1 MTETQQRFL
10 RAIAERV
17 PMNQVVELHLFP
29 PIRQGGVE
37 TGVAVVAEDPRPP
50 APNVEPTVADLVTPV
65 IVAEPETP
73 VIVEEVEAPVIVDE
87 VETPVVVAEVEAE
100 PVAEESASAGG
111 DEYLVALAEDT
122 STVEPVAAEG
132 HEPSGNSDITVEAS
146 DADDED
152 DESPYAD
159 DELNDDGAE
168 EDEEGGDAPM
178 AEQNDVPTPA
188 PAAPVARYTIHTARY
203 RLTLKGVDRGK
214 WEVDVVAEADAP
226 LAAVDAVVRGVQ
238 RRAGEGAEPDR
249 LNAEAFRGALE
260 APLATLER

>member
-17 PMNQVVELHLFP
+17 PMEQVVELHLFP

-37 TGVAVVAEDPRPP
+37 TGVAVVAEEPRRPV
-50 APNVEPTVADLVTPV
+50 PNVVADG
-65 IVAEPETP
+65 A
-73 VIVEEVEAPVIVDE
+73 APGE
-87 VETPVVVAEVEAE
+87 
-100 PVAEESASAGG
+100 ASAAA
-111 DEYLVALAEDT
+111 D
-122 STVEPVAAEG
+122 SSVEPVAFPAIEPDASVVDLSAAE
-132 HEPSGNSDITVEAS
+132 
-146 DADDED
+146 ADEV

-159 DELNDDGAE
+159 DEVADAPATETD
-168 EDEEGGDAPM
+168 GDAP
-178 AEQNDVPTPA
+178 
-188 PAAPVARYTIHTARY
+188 VAVMSRLIIHTARY

-226 LAAVDAVVRGVQ
+226 LEALDAVVRGVQ
-238 RRAGEGAEPDR
+238 RRSGEGAEPDR